1 MLFFLTISQSL
12 NIKELD
18 VSANTYVIGALAK
31 YTILYDRTFQNFGI
45 SNDIDANPVPA
56 NATLTLTVPSV
67 YNFDYTITL
76 SAIVNGGASVFPN
89 YTISS
94 NIITVNNLFAS
105 TPIVSTVSI
114 VIQNLR
120 NPSPAIITDAFVGLI
135 GIDYAEPIYL
145 KSVVVLQP
153 APFQSCYMTFNPKF
167 VNRTSSMVFT
177 IVPRTLIPGN
187 GGLQI

>member
-1 MLFFLTISQSL
+1 MTVSQCL

-18 VSANTYVIGALAK
+18 VSADTYIIGALAK
-31 YTILYDRTFQNFGI
+31 YTIVYDRTFQNFGV
-45 SNDIDANPVPA
+45 SNDIDANPVPVS
-56 NATLTLTVPSV
+56 ATLTLTVPPV
-67 YNFDYTITL
+67 YTFDYTITL

-105 TPIVSTVSI
+105 TPIVSTVSVI
-114 VIQNLR
+114 IQNLR
-120 NPSPAIITDAFVGLI
+120 NPSPAIITDAFVGTI
-135 GIDYAEPIYL
+135 GVDYAEPNYL
-145 KSVVVLQP
+145 KSVVVLRP
-153 APFQSCYMTFNPKF
+153 AQFQSCFISFSPKF

-177 IVPRTLIPGN
+177 VVPRTMIPSN